1 MKQKP
6 HNAPHRLIL
15 TLLTLTLALA
25 SCSSVEKFIQPDQQ
39 ILNRNS
45 YQVTMADGSEPPKEI
60 RDALSDMKK
69 YTRQKPNSHIL
80 GVGPRLTMRIYC
92 LSNPDKSN
100 FWHKYL
106 RRKGQAPVIYNENA
120 AIQTCNQLSGL
131 LKSKGC
137 FTSTVTFDT
146 VHSRKHD
153 INVTYHITPSQRYR
167 IDDISFRA
175 ETPDVDKLLR
185 QWKDQSLLK
194 EGDYYDQEVMDA
206 ERKRKARQASRPP
219 R

>member
-1 MKQKP
+1 
-6 HNAPHRLIL
+6 
-15 TLLTLTLALA
+15 
-25 SCSSVEKFIQPDQQ
+25 
-39 ILNRNS
+39 
-45 YQVTMADGSEPPKEI
+45 MADGSEPPKEI

-137 FTSTVTFDT
+137 FVENEPD
-146 VHSRKHD
+146 HKRHD
-153 INVTYHITPSQRYR
+153 NC
-167 IDDISFRA
+167 DD
-175 ETPDVDKLLR
+175 
-185 QWKDQSLLK
+185 
-194 EGDYYDQEVMDA
+194 DA
-206 ERKRKARQASRPP
+206 ERNLASHSSDLHAGPGKP
-219 R
+219 

>member
-1 MKQKP
+1 
-6 HNAPHRLIL
+6 
-15 TLLTLTLALA
+15 
-25 SCSSVEKFIQPDQQ
+25 
-39 ILNRNS
+39 
-45 YQVTMADGSEPPKEI
+45 MADGSEPPKEI

-167 IDDISFRA
+167 IDGISFRA

-194 EGDYYDQEVMDA
+194 EGDYYDQDLMDA
-206 ERKRKARQASRPP
+206 ERKRIIEQLRNEGYYHASTDLLSYSVDTAFQDNKLTIRVNIRNPRFINADKQTVTRPL
-219 R
+219 

>member
-1 MKQKP
+1 
-6 HNAPHRLIL
+6 
-15 TLLTLTLALA
+15 
-25 SCSSVEKFIQPDQQ
+25 
-39 ILNRNS
+39 
-45 YQVTMADGSEPPKEI
+45 MADGSEPPKEI

-137 FTSTVTFDT
+137 FTSTVTFTRHQRHLSYHPFTTLPHRRHIVPRRDT
-146 VHSRKHD
+146 RC
-153 INVTYHITPSQRYR
+153 
-167 IDDISFRA
+167 
-175 ETPDVDKLLR
+175 
-185 QWKDQSLLK
+185 
-194 EGDYYDQEVMDA
+194 
-206 ERKRKARQASRPP
+206 RQAPQAMERPVAAQ
-219 R
+219 RG